1 MITSHYDST
10 AIFTAAV
17 YMADKVFTFT
27 ECQAGVM
34 CGRKA
39 YTLYFISDLIPQPFT
54 KWGGYIPES
63 SNGAKTKVH
72 VKQSKINQA
81 SCQDCV

>member
-1 MITSHYDST
+1 MITTHYDST

-17 YMADKVFTFT
+17 EYMADTLFMFT

-39 YTLYFISDLIPQPFT
+39 YTLHFISVLIPQPFT
-54 KWGGYIPES
+54 K
-63 SNGAKTKVH
+63 
-72 VKQSKINQA
+72 
-81 SCQDCV
+81 

>member
-1 MITSHYDST
+1 MITTHYDST

-17 YMADKVFTFT
+17 EYMADKLFTFT

-39 YTLYFISDLIPQPFT
+39 YTLYIISVLIPQPFT
-54 KWGGYIPES
+54 KRGGYIPERKHQGCQ
-63 SNGAKTKVH
+63 NQGKGKV
-72 VKQSKINQA
+72 K
-81 SCQDCV
+81 